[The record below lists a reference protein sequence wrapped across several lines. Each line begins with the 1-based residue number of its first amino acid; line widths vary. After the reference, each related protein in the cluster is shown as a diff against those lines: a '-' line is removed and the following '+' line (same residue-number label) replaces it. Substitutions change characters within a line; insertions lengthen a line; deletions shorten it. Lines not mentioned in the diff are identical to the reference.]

1 METRKRI
8 QVATIVDIDGTLAIR
23 NGRGPY
29 EWDRVGEDLR
39 HNPVIDIVNAW
50 QDHMAHMMTTI
61 FVSGRKEQCRTQTI
75 EWLNRH
81 MSKSCQHVLH
91 MRADND
97 NREDHIF
104 KQEIYDTYIKP
115 NYHVLAVFDDRQQ
128 VVDMWRRNGLT
139 CLQVAEGNF

>member
-1 METRKRI
+1 MPIPKPLKL
-8 QVATIVDIDGTLAIR
+8 ATIVDIDGTLAIR
-23 NGRGPY
+23 DGRGPY
-29 EWDRVGEDLR
+29 DWHRVSEDLR

-61 FVSGRKEQCRTQTI
+61 FVSGRKEQCREQTI
-75 EWLNRH
+75 EWLSRH

-91 MRADND
+91 MRADDD
-97 NREDHIF
+97 NREDHIL

-115 NYHVLAVFDDRQQ
+115 NYRVLAVFDDRQQ